1 MYNPNYDPTATI
13 NELIAKVGQTQM
25 AREHYVEIANTIL
38 SKPDVNILVYG
49 TGHDSKLW
57 IECARSVNS
66 KVTFLEPSERWAD
79 VARQTFPDA
88 NVLGVEY
95 YTKASEWMDLFEQF
109 EDTYNRMRLEFIA
122 CDSFQLPL
130 LESFPKMLKVDDGFD
145 IRDKEYSIVIVDSPV
160 GAVNGRMTS
169 IVHALGVASMSEDCV
184 VYVHDAQRQ
193 IEAFYINKFMR
204 SFSIEDETLVAKGSP
219 ILTRHKFC

>member
-1 MYNPNYDPTATI
+1 MYNSNYDPTATI
-13 NELIAKVGQTQM
+13 NELVANVGQTQM

-38 SKPDVNILVYG
+38 STPDVNILVYG

-79 VARQTFPDA
+79 VARQSFPDA

-95 YTKASEWMDLFEQF
+95 FTKASEWNELFEQF
-109 EDTYNRMRLEFIA
+109 EAEYNMLCLEYISCGFIQTDTLKT
-122 CDSFQLPL
+122 
-130 LESFPKMLKVDDGFD
+130 FPKMLKVAEANDVWNT
-145 IRDKEYSIVIVDSPV
+145 EYDVVIVDSPI
-160 GAVNGRMTS
+160 GSANGRMTS
-169 IVHALGVASMSEDCV
+169 IVHALGVAMYSESCTV
-184 VYVHDAQRQ
+184 FVHDAQRQ

-204 SFSIEDETLVAKGSP
+204 AFSMEDETLVAKGSP
-219 ILTRHKFC
+219 MLTRHKFC